1 MEYPIC
7 IETLFGE
14 ENIEKVTQEIMHQQT
29 LEKTQTDNWFDI
41 RMYKMMCI
49 SSYQTKLQYVASKL

>member
-14 ENIEKVTQEIMHQQT
+14 ENIEKFTQEIINQYTM
-29 LEKTQTDNWFDI
+29 EKTQTDNWFDI
-41 RMYKMMCI
+41 RIRWCVLVNIK
-49 SSYQTKLQYVASKL
+49 